1 MHRSRIHWLW
11 PSAVALLVVAP
22 WTPISAT
29 PVQTTS
35 QAEVSET
42 CFSTII
48 SIPLAAARSE
58 EVNRTEPNGSVG
70 YWAFVQVSKLWIVTQ
85 ALIKINCKSL
95 RPGWIRAVWWN
106 TLCLWWKTVKK
117 RTMLLI
123 SALWLGEL
131 VGRIKN
137 DQNKHSGNLNS
148 IVGLFLDK
156 RRKNGIRLYFFY
168 DNQNSYTYLNENRVL
183 TYLMYESENPWKTMF
198 WTLHWKRYGPIAIQ
212 NTVSHGFWD

>member
-1 MHRSRIHWLW
+1 MASGGG
-11 PSAVALLVVAP
+11 PSGGRTLDAHFSDTCPNNVTSGGKWNVLLYDHLN
-22 WTPISAT
+22 SARRR
-29 PVQTTS
+29 PVGGS
-35 QAEVSET
+35 KPNRAEWKRGWV
-42 CFSTII
+42 
-48 SIPLAAARSE
+48 
-58 EVNRTEPNGSVG
+58 
-70 YWAFVQVSKLWIVTQ
+70 AFVQVSKLWIVTQ

-106 TLCLWWKTVKK
+106 TLCLWWKMVEN